1 MHKLNESPDWYEIDE
16 HNAAHLDAERD
27 KALAFLGEKWILHK
41 DYKHTE
47 RRGFVL
53 DRWRTSRLQQARSMA
68 FLKRIK
74 NG

>member
-1 MHKLNESPDWYEIDE
+1 MNDMDLDQIDE
-16 HNAAHLDAERD
+16 DNAAHLDAERD

-41 DYKHTE
+41 NYKHVE

-53 DRWRTSRLQQARSMA
+53 DQWRTSRLQQARSQA
-68 FLKRIK
+68 FLRKIK